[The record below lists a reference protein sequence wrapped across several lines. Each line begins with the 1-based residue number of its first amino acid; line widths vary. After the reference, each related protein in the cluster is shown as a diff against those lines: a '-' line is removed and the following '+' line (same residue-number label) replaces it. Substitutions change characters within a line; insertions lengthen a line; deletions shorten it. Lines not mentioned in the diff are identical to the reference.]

1 MTKGNVEIGDVVVSR
16 AGRDQGKYY
25 AVIAR
30 ESEDFVLLADGDL
43 RKLDRLKRKR
53 VKHVKP
59 VYRSISPEEMGSD
72 AGIRKAL
79 SAVKLEKEG

>member
-59 VYRSISPEEMGSD
+59 V
-72 AGIRKAL
+72 
-79 SAVKLEKEG
+79 

>member
-1 MTKGNVEIGDVVVSR
+1 MTRWAVEIGDVVISK
-16 AGRDQGKYY
+16 AGRDEGKYY
-25 AVIAR
+25 AVIAK

-53 VKHVKP
+53 IKHLKP
-59 VYRSISPEEMGSD
+59 AYRSIPLGEIGTN

-79 SAVKLEKEG
+79 SAVKPEKEG